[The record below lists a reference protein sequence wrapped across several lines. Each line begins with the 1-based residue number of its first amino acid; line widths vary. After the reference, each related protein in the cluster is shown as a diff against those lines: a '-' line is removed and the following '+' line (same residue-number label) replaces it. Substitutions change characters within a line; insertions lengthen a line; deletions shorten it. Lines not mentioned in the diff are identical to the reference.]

1 MMMRIKRCLL
11 IALLF
16 TTGCS
21 PFVENNTI
29 EEIAPVVFWSFN
41 EGEEGML
48 KISTLVPPLI
58 NEKKRLLSKQVKLLK
73 QGEKEFNLIYYREIK
88 SGQLRMVLINKNL
101 AKKGI
106 LTLIDTLLNDPDISQ
121 RLYVAV
127 VEGSFEDYIKG
138 QISKQA
144 DLDFFLYRMFKH
156 YEDRHQGEMSI
167 VNLHEFKNRL
177 YSPYT
182 DPFLPVFKVGK
193 DNFKYKG
200 TAFFQEDKLVGSI
213 DKLYDQIFQLISN
226 DYYLKNLSI
235 PDLAVSIGQVRSKTQ
250 IHFNKDFSAM
260 SIQVNLQG
268 RIKEYR
274 GDKNMSITE
283 DYLSLNEEI
292 ETFLEKHTIMF
303 LNQLQKWNVDPIGV
317 GKLTLRPFSRPIS
330 NKEWSSYWPRMKIN
344 VEYRI
349 DFQPIKRMNR

>member
-1 MMMRIKRCLL
+1 
-11 IALLF
+11 
-16 TTGCS
+16 
-21 PFVENNTI
+21 
-29 EEIAPVVFWSFN
+29 
-41 EGEEGML
+41 ML
-48 KISTLVPPLI
+48 KISTLFPPLI
-58 NEKKRLLSKQVKLLK
+58 HEKKRLLSKQVKLLK

-268 RIKEYR
+268 RIEEYR